1 MFLRNRKH
9 GAHGDDSEQD
19 AQWTMGPILLG
30 RPGLW
35 SETMGDRRCERLR
48 LAVRMGRMSMNLL
61 SKLSLVHRF
70 LLIGFLVLLA
80 GMALIGTW
88 VGGQIETGVVNG
100 TGIVT
105 NMYLDGAVSP
115 HVQSL
120 ASADRL
126 DGADQLALDRMLRG
140 SYLGEHIVALK
151 IWGRNGRLMYN
162 SAEPFLVGQVYPMER
177 PLASAFAGEVRS
189 RIVEKSEL
197 ASEFK
202 SQHWSRLIETYAPL
216 RAEDDRSVLAVA
228 GFFQAADGLEQSV
241 RVAQW
246 RSWGVNGA
254 VTLAMLVL
262 LATLVRKANHTIAA
276 QQRELGEKVD
286 QLTTLL
292 VQNEHLHERVN
303 RAAAR
308 TMALNEQFLRNIATD
323 LHDGPGQGLALASMR
338 IESLADVCGN
348 CGHSA
353 GNGKSVTEDFHTI
366 HLALQSALADLRAIL
381 RGLQLPE
388 IEKFS
393 VAETLQ
399 RAVDDHQRKTGVA
412 ATLAFG
418 HAPKEAPLPVRITL
432 FRVLQESL
440 ANGFRHGG
448 GCNQRV
454 SVTGSAGRL
463 NVVVSDDGKGF
474 DPKALK
480 PDGHFG
486 LDWMQERVELMGGS
500 FEVDSSVGQGTMVR
514 VSMPLSQLEH
524 HSG

>member
-1 MFLRNRKH
+1 MPL
-9 GAHGDDSEQD
+9 
-19 AQWTMGPILLG
+19 
-30 RPGLW
+30 
-35 SETMGDRRCERLR
+35 
-48 LAVRMGRMSMNLL
+48 NLL

-70 LLIGFLVLLA
+70 LLVGFLVLLA
-80 GMALIGTW
+80 GMALIGIW
-88 VGGQIETGVVNG
+88 VGSQIETGVVNG

-105 NMYLDGAVSP
+105 NLYLDGAVTP

-120 ASADRL
+120 ANGDRL
-126 DGADQLALDRMLRG
+126 DGADRLALDRMLSG
-140 SYLGEHIVALK
+140 SHLGEHIVALK
-151 IWGRNGRLMYN
+151 IWGRNGRIMYN
-162 SAEPFLVGQVYPMER
+162 SADPSLVGHVYPMER

-197 ASEFK
+197 ANEFK
-202 SQHWSRLIETYAPL
+202 SLHWSRLIETYAPL
-216 RAEDDRSVLAVA
+216 HAESDRSVLAVA
-228 GFFQAADGLEQSV
+228 GFFQAADYLEQGV

-246 RSWGVNGA
+246 RSWGVHGA

-262 LATLVRKANHTIAA
+262 MATLVRKANRTIAV

-286 QLTTLL
+286 QLTNLL
-292 VQNEHLHERVN
+292 VQNEHLHDRVN

-338 IESLADVCGN
+338 IESLADTCGN
-348 CGHSA
+348 CEHSV
-353 GNGKSVTEDFHTI
+353 GRNSNVSEDFHTI
-366 HLALQSALADLRAIL
+366 HLALQSALTDLRAIL

-412 ATLAFG
+412 ASLAFD
-418 HAPKEAPLPVRITL
+418 HAPDEAPLPVRITL

-448 GCNQRV
+448 GRNQRV
-454 SVTGSAGRL
+454 LVTGSAGSL
-463 NVVVSDDGKGF
+463 SVVVADDGKGF
-474 DPKALK
+474 DPMALK

-486 LDWMQERVELMGGS
+486 LDWMRERVELMGGS
-500 FEVDSSVGQGTMVR
+500 FEVNSVIGQGTKVR
-514 VSMPLSQLEH
+514 VSMPLSHLERIH
-524 HSG
+524 G

>member
-1 MFLRNRKH
+1 M
-9 GAHGDDSEQD
+9 GGD
-19 AQWTMGPILLG
+19 GCGLL
-30 RPGLW
+30 L
-35 SETMGDRRCERLR
+35 
-48 LAVRMGRMSMNLL
+48 LAAKMNSMPLNIL

-70 LLIGFLVLLA
+70 LLIGFVVLLA
-80 GMALIGTW
+80 GMALIGVW
-88 VGGQIETGVVNG
+88 VGSQIETGVVNG

-105 NMYLDGAVSP
+105 NLYLDGAVSP

-126 DGADQLALDRMLRG
+126 DGADQIALNRMLSG
-140 SYLGEHIVALK
+140 SHLGEHIIALK
-151 IWGRNGRLMYN
+151 IWGRNGRIMYN
-162 SAEPFLVGQVYPMER
+162 SADPSLVGHVYPMER

-189 RIVEKSEL
+189 RIVESKEL

-202 SQHWSRLIETYAPL
+202 SLHWSRLIETYAPL
-216 RAEDDRSVLAVA
+216 RAEGDQSVLAVA
-228 GFFQAADGLEQSV
+228 GFFQAADDLEQGV

-246 RSWGVNGA
+246 RSWSVHGA

-262 LATLVRKANHTIAA
+262 LATLVRKANRTIAA
-276 QQRELGEKVD
+276 QQRELGEKVN
-286 QLTTLL
+286 QLTALL
-292 VQNEHLHERVN
+292 AQNEQLHDRVN

-353 GNGKSVTEDFHTI
+353 GSNRSVTEDFSTI

-388 IEKFS
+388 IERFS

-412 ATLAFG
+412 ASLAFDN
-418 HAPKEAPLPVRITL
+418 APDEAPLPVRITL

-448 GCNQRV
+448 GRNQRV
-454 SVTGSAGRL
+454 MVSGSPGRL
-463 NVVVSDDGKGF
+463 SVVVADDGKGF

-486 LDWMQERVELMGGS
+486 LDWMRERVELMGGS
-500 FEVDSSVGQGTMVR
+500 FEIDSALGRGTKIR

-524 HSG
+524 DNG

>member
-1 MFLRNRKH
+1 
-9 GAHGDDSEQD
+9 
-19 AQWTMGPILLG
+19 
-30 RPGLW
+30 
-35 SETMGDRRCERLR
+35 
-48 LAVRMGRMSMNLL
+48 MNLL

-70 LLIGFLVLLA
+70 LLIGFVVLLA
-80 GMALIGTW
+80 GMAFIGTW
-88 VGGQIETGVVNG
+88 VGRQIETGVISG

-120 ASADRL
+120 ASGDRL
-126 DGADQLALDRMLRG
+126 DGADQLALDRMLSG
-140 SYLGEHIVALK
+140 SRLGEHIVALK
-151 IWGRNGRLMYN
+151 IWGRNGRIMYS
-162 SAEPFLVGQVYPMER
+162 SAEPSLVGRVFPMES
-177 PLASAFAGEVRS
+177 PLASAFSGEVRS
-189 RIVEKSEL
+189 RIVEKTEL
-197 ASEFK
+197 ANEFK
-202 SQHWSRLIETYAPL
+202 GRRWSRLIETYAPL
-216 RAEDDRSVLAVA
+216 RAEGDRSVLAVA
-228 GFFQAADGLEQSV
+228 GFFQTADGLEQSV
-241 RVAQW
+241 RAAQW
-246 RSWGVNGA
+246 RSWSVHGA

-262 LATLVRKANHTIAA
+262 LATLVRRANATIAT
-276 QQRELGEKVD
+276 QQRELSEKVA
-286 QLTTLL
+286 QLTALL
-292 VQNEHLHERVN
+292 TQNEHLHERVN

-353 GNGKSVTEDFHTI
+353 GSNGSVTEDFHTI

-399 RAVDDHQRKTGVA
+399 RAVDDHQRKTGIA
-412 ATLAFG
+412 ASLAFDN
-418 HAPKEAPLPVRITL
+418 APEEAPLPLRITL

-454 SVTGSAGRL
+454 SVTGSAGHL
-463 NVVVSDDGKGF
+463 NVVVADDGKGF

-480 PDGHFG
+480 EDGHFG
-486 LDWMQERVELMGGS
+486 LDWMRERVELMGGI
-500 FEVDSSVGQGTMVR
+500 FEVDSAIGQGTRVR

-524 HSG
+524 SYG